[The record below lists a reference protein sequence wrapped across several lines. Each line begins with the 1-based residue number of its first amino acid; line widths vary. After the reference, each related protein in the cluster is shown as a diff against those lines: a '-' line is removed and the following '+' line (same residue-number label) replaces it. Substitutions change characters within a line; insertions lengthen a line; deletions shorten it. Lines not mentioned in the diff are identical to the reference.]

1 MTGTYELI
9 EGGNVPIKAWTR
21 GVPVEESAKVQMRK
35 TAMLPVVWPH
45 IAVMPD
51 CHWGMGSTVGSVIPT
66 VEAIIPAAVGVDL
79 GCGMVAARTSLT
91 SHDLGDNA
99 RKLFEEISAAVPA
112 GRTHDGGPNDRGAW
126 NDPPED
132 VTDAWSTMV
141 ESFGRLLD
149 KHARLETRR
158 QINQLGTLGT
168 GNHFIEVCLDKQDH
182 VWVMLHS
189 GSRGIG
195 NRIGSHFIA
204 LAKEEMIR
212 RGIHLV
218 DKDLAYLSEGA
229 DHFADYVEA
238 VGWAQNYA
246 RVNRDLMLA
255 RTLRAMRSAGLPRFE
270 LTEAA
275 INCHHNYVQKEEHF
289 GRELYLTRK
298 GAVSARKG
306 ELGIIP
312 GSMGTRSFIVR
323 GLGNPESFHTCSH
336 GAGRVMSRTQAS
348 QTITLEQHR
357 ADTAHVVC
365 SKDKEVVDE
374 SPRAYKDIVAVM
386 AAQADLVAVV
396 YELTQVVCV
405 KGLSDGDSKRNAR
418 QEKKRAKRE
427 ANKAARRE
435 PVGDGL
441 DDYED
446 EHSSPLEPFV
456 PPAR

>member
-1 MTGTYELI
+1 MAGSYEEI
-9 EGGNVPIKAWTR
+9 DSAGGVPIKAWTR
-21 GVPVEESAKVQMRK
+21 GVPVEDGAKAQLRR
-35 TAMLPVVWPH
+35 TAALPIVWPH

-66 VEAIIPAAVGVDL
+66 VGAIIPAAVSVDI
-79 GCGMVAARTSLT
+79 GCGMVAARTTLT

-99 RKLFEEISAAVPA
+99 KKLFEEISKAVPH

-126 NDPPED
+126 SQPPDD
-132 VTDAWSTMV
+132 VCNAWHAMAAD
-141 ESFGRLLD
+141 FGKLAD
-149 KHARLETRR
+149 KHARLETGR
-158 QINQLGTLGT
+158 QMNQLGTLGT

-195 NRIGSHFIA
+195 ARIGGHYIA
-204 LAKEEMIR
+204 LAQKEMADCGLHVEDR
-212 RGIHLV
+212 
-218 DKDLAYLSEGA
+218 DLAYLQEGNEYM
-229 DHFADYVEA
+229 ADYIEA

-255 RTLRAMRSAGLPRFE
+255 RTLRAMRATGLPKFE
-270 LTEAA
+270 LTDEA
-275 INCHHNYVQKEEHF
+275 IDCHHNYVQKEAHF
-289 GRELYLTRK
+289 GRDVYLTRK

-323 GLGNPESFHTCSH
+323 GLGNPDSFHTCSH
-336 GAGRVMSRTQAS
+336 GAGRVMSRTKANE
-348 QTITLEQHR
+348 TITLAQHR

-365 SKDKEVVDE
+365 SKDREVIDE
-374 SPRAYKDIVAVM
+374 SPRAYKDIVKVM
-386 AAQADLVAVV
+386 EAQRDLVEVV
-396 YELTQVVCV
+396 YELTQIVCI

-418 QEKKRAKRE
+418 KTRRDEKRA

-435 PVGDGL
+435 PIDM
-441 DDYED
+441 DDTD
-446 EHSSPLEPFV
+446 
-456 PPAR
+456 